1 MAVKILITVLI
12 LIATIIFGAIGAWAG
27 LTITATT
34 PALRDKISMT
44 ILCPNAVNIERKSSS
59 GGTTGYGS
67 KQTNTTVYEFTCHNA
82 DGSKEVI
89 PNDKAMLT
97 AFTGGTI
104 IGAIIGGVI
113 PIVFALII
121 VIVMFIKKKR
131 K

>member
-1 MAVKILITVLI
+1 MAIKVLIVVLI
-12 LIATIIFGAIGAWAG
+12 LIAAIIFGAVGAWAG

-34 PALRDKISMT
+34 PTLRDKISMT
-44 ILCPNAVNIERKSSS
+44 ILCPNAVTIERKSSS

-67 KQTNTTVYEFTCHNA
+67 KQTNTTVYEFTCHYA
-82 DGSKEVI
+82 DGSKEVV

-104 IGAIIGGVI
+104 IGAIISGAI
-113 PIVFALII
+113 PIIFALI
-121 VIVMFIKKKR
+121 VMIVMFIKKKR